1 VKGFTNT
8 IEPIVSL
15 FSAEESKIAKKS
27 RKMKLLPVVL
37 AAAVVGF
44 AAAQNFCTTF
54 NTPET
59 DMVMELTDLSGIQF
73 SGLYPIVVN
82 RFVGDPM
89 IRIVRHTSQATPIM
103 RGLGDNVGLITLPS
117 CTTGSST
124 ATPLTTSPATASLAT
139 ASPATASPDASSAS
153 RYGASLSSVA
163 LMAGAYLSG
172 ASFTASVGIGTFAQ
186 IVLAQPVAAQEG
198 PCINVVEIE
207 IHGPAMDATAL
218 DVLESENAALT
229 AKVAALEMMLNN
241 SVSMDAATQ
250 MQIDVMV
257 ENFGR
262 NGKSCFRVWTDLFVD
277 MLEYKT
283 CCSRPH

>member
-1 VKGFTNT
+1 
-8 IEPIVSL
+8 L

-27 RKMKLLPVVL
+27 KNMKLLPVVV

-44 AAAQNFCTTF
+44 AAAQNYCTAF

-89 IRIVRHTSQATPIM
+89 IRILRHTSQATPIM
-103 RGLGDNVGLITLPS
+103 RGLADNVGLITLSS
-117 CTTGSST
+117 CFETGSST
-124 ATPLTTSPATASLAT
+124 ASP
-139 ASPATASPDASSAS
+139 TASPDVSSAS

-186 IVLAQPVAAQEG
+186 IVLGQPVAAQDG
-198 PCINVVEIE
+198 PCIDVVEIE
-207 IHGPAMDATAL
+207 IHGPAMNATAL
-218 DVLESENAALT
+218 DMLESENAAL
-229 AKVAALEMMLNN
+229 ADRVAVLEMMLNN

-257 ENFGR
+257 ENFAR
-262 NGKSCFRVWTDLFVD
+262 NGKSCLCLDRLVCR
-277 MLEYKT
+277 YAGI
-283 CCSRPH
+283 